1 MNNHRIKVKN
11 SRISLMI
18 GASAIE
24 HPWSIELKD
33 KMLGHQS
40 AWILNFLWQYI
51 GQVGF
56 YESWIK
62 NYRAAWII
70 RLFGL

>member
-33 KMLGHQS
+33 KMLG
-40 AWILNFLWQYI
+40 F
-51 GQVGF
+51 
-56 YESWIK
+56 
-62 NYRAAWII
+62 
-70 RLFGL
+70 